1 MDAINPTYTTS
12 TAGLIYS
19 ASAHGKAAV
28 AGKVAVANS
37 ALSDVFYRTDV
48 SSSVDLGVV
57 TYGADGRLSGKGKAD
72 KTVSGKG
79 VTAADGQVEDPQVQQ
94 EIAQLRSAEVK
105 VKAHEAAHKSV
116 GGTLTGAVSYTYTR
130 GPDGKSYITGGE
142 VDINMSSG
150 NTPQETINRMQQVVR
165 AALAPADPSP
175 QDRAVAARANT
186 IEQQARQALSSQ
198 QSGEVSAAA
207 GSETMAGSMWTGKD
221 RQAKG
226 QDGQKT
232 SISVYG

>member
-1 MDAINPTYTTS
+1 MDAINPTYTIS
-12 TAGLIYS
+12 TAGSVYS
-19 ASAHGKAAV
+19 DSAHGKAAV
-28 AGKVAVANS
+28 AGKATVANS
-37 ALSDVFYRTDV
+37 ALSDAFYRTDV
-48 SSSVDLGVV
+48 SSSVDQGVV
-57 TYGADGRLSGKGKAD
+57 TYGADGRLNGKGKAD
-72 KTVSGKG
+72 QTVSGKG
-79 VTAADGQVEDPQVQQ
+79 VTADGQVEDPQVQQ
-94 EIAQLRSAEVK
+94 EIAQLRSTESK
-105 VKAHEAAHKSV
+105 VKAHESAHKAV
-116 GGTLTGAVSYTYTR
+116 GGALTGAVSYTYTR

-198 QSGEVSAAA
+198 QSGEASAAA

-232 SISVYG
+232 AISVYG